1 MISKKGF
8 EMLWS
13 TWVVMILA
21 FMLLLFLILF
31 FTNSSTG
38 FLDSVKGYF
47 SNNNVDAVV
56 KGCNILVNSGQE
68 YNFCC
73 DKKDVKYVS
82 AGKKGS
88 GSFSCY
94 ELINQSFINNKII
107 GDIKCEEVKC

>member
-1 MISKKGF
+1 MI
-8 EMLWS
+8 WS

-47 SNNNVDAVV
+47 SSNNIDAVV
-56 KGCNILVNSGQE
+56 KGCNILVSSGQE

-73 DKKDVKYVS
+73 DNKEVKYVLN
-82 AGKKGS
+82 GDKKT

-94 ELINQSFINNKII
+94 ELINQRFINNKII
-107 GDIKCEEVKC
+107 RDIQCEGVNC